1 MDSMQ
6 NISNTTHN
14 TVVVAVD
21 VDHAPYWRFGAR
33 FEYKAS
39 LTLNS
44 HEIRWGSLCNEVK
57 SYDGE

>member
-21 VDHAPYWRFGAR
+21 HAPYWRFGAR

-39 LTLNS
+39 LTVNS